1 MPLDPSIPL
10 QVRPVNIDMAQLSPM
25 NTMLGAMKL
34 RQLEQEG
41 SLNAMTLAERKGVK
55 EYLAS
60 GADISKPDVKYK
72 LASEFGD
79 FGRKIAETGA
89 SIGKA
94 ATEEQTRRTA
104 LTASKTLQ
112 YRDALQNV
120 DTREEALSWIQ
131 QQQED
136 PDMAG
141 SPIAKVSMMD
151 AARKIPADPAGF
163 SQWKQQAT
171 LGLTKYT
178 EMNAPKFISQ
188 DKGATGG
195 ITAVPG
201 MGGGPATTVPG
212 SEFTKT
218 MTPGETEANR
228 IRQEAVNVSK
238 GQLRVAQ
245 QRLEAEA
252 ATGTLSPESQEL
264 AANLYL
270 QTGMLPPMGIGK
282 GAAGLKASIMNRA
295 SEIASGTG
303 ATSEEAATGMVQAKQ
318 NVATQ
323 TKTLKDFSTGI
334 QGQMVTSFNTA
345 IDHLS
350 TVDKLADALNNGDVR
365 AINSI
370 GNVISK
376 QTGSPAP
383 TNFDAARQI
392 VGAEIQKAIIRAGG
406 TGKEREEAANAFNSA
421 NSPSQLKGVIETYKQ
436 LLGGQLN
443 SLEMQYTANSG
454 RKDFSSKLSPAAKDT
469 VKKLRGEGGASAT
482 GVDTS
487 NPLLR

>member
-1 MPLDPSIPL
+1 MALDTSIPL
-10 QVRPVNIDMAQLSPM
+10 QARFAPIAYEQPQPINTLMGMMKIKQL
-25 NTMLGAMKL
+25 G
-34 RQLEQEG
+34 QEG
-41 SLNAMTLAERKGVK
+41 DLNELRKQELVRQQAEEEGVRNYFKTADLSSPEGQAGLMQFGKTGLAYGKALTERDTASLTQKKTRFEIEKSRKDFVAQAQRDTSQNPSDANITAYREDIENNPLFNDAEKKQMV
-55 EYLAS
+55 A
-60 GADISKPDVKYK
+60 GADRILAMPVDQRQAFMASQGATTRDLKPTITPQ
-72 LASEFGD
+72 S
-79 FGRKIAETGA
+79 TGA
-89 SIGKA
+89 TNRLMS
-94 ATEEQTRRTA
+94 T
-104 LTASKTLQ
+104 
-112 YRDALQNV
+112 
-120 DTREEALSWIQ
+120 
-131 QQQED
+131 
-136 PDMAG
+136 
-141 SPIAKVSMMD
+141 
-151 AARKIPADPAGF
+151 PAFGG
-163 SQWKQQAT
+163 QAT
-171 LGLTKYT
+171 
-178 EMNAPKFISQ
+178 
-188 DKGATGG
+188 
-195 ITAVPG
+195 V
-201 MGGGPATTVPG
+201 VPG
-212 SEFTKT
+212 SEAQIA
-218 MTPGETEANR
+218 MSPAQVESNR
-228 IRQEAVNVSK
+228 IAQAQLKVS
-238 GQLRVAQ
+238 QD
-245 QRLEAEA
+245 RLAAEL
-252 ATGTLSPESQEL
+252 ATGTLSPASQEL

-270 QTGMLPPMGIGK
+270 QTGTLPPMGIGK

-303 ATSEEAATGMVQAKQ
+303 ATSAEAATGMVQAKQ

-454 RKDFSSKLSPAAKDT
+454 RKDFSSKLSTAAKDT